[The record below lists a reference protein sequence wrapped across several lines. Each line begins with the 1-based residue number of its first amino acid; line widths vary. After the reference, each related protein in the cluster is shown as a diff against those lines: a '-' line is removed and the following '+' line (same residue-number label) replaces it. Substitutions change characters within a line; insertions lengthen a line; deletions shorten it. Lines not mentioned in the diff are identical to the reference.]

1 VYCASCWAVISFGT
15 EKIHNLKLFEE
26 EYNFDLEKNS
36 EDVYISFEKN
46 TNYPDTNLKI
56 IC

>member
-1 VYCASCWAVISFGT
+1 MGNIIISFGT

>member
-1 VYCASCWAVISFGT
+1 VGNIIISFGT

-36 EDVYISFEKN
+36 EYVYISFEKN